1 MYVLDNGGAVC
12 GFLWIEVRATM
23 VDPLVGYVKNIYIA
37 PEVRG
42 QGYAKMLLEAA
53 DEWFRF
59 RGCTKATLDVSVC
72 NEEAVSL
79 YQSAGYEIIRHR
91 MEKSY

>member
-1 MYVLDNGGAVC
+1 
-12 GFLWIEVRATM
+12 M

-91 MEKSY
+91 MEKSF